1 MNMRIALRCIYYKA
15 VTPSCDI
22 IDMDDATWKEF
33 LHTGGHKR
41 KEIALKLLD
50 KEWLMSHVREVVWIP
65 LEGQDKLKEI

>member
-1 MNMRIALRCIYYKA
+1 MRIALRCIYYKA

-33 LHTGGHKR
+33 LHTGGHMR

-50 KEWLMSHVREVVWIP
+50 KEWLMSHVKEVVWIP

>member
-1 MNMRIALRCIYYKA
+1 MRIALRCIYYKA

-22 IDMDDATWKEF
+22 VDMDDATWKVF
-33 LHTGGHKR
+33 LHTGGNKR

-50 KEWLMSHVREVVWIP
+50 KEWLMSYVKEVVWIP

>member
-1 MNMRIALRCIYYKA
+1 MIMRIALRCIYYKA

-22 IDMDDATWKEF
+22 VDMDDATWKEV
-33 LHTGGHKR
+33 LHTGGNKR

-50 KEWLMSHVREVVWIP
+50 KEWLMSYVKEVVWIP

>member
-1 MNMRIALRCIYYKA
+1 
-15 VTPSCDI
+15 
-22 IDMDDATWKEF
+22 MDDATLKEF

-50 KEWLMSHVREVVWIP
+50 KEWLMSHVKEVVWIP

>member
-1 MNMRIALRCIYYKA
+1 MNMRIAIRCIYYKA

-33 LHTGGHKR
+33 LHAGGHKR
-41 KEIALKLLD
+41 KKIALKLMD
-50 KEWLMSHVREVVWIP
+50 KEWLMGYVKEMVWIP

>member
-1 MNMRIALRCIYYKA
+1 MRIALRCIYYKA

-22 IDMDDATWKEF
+22 VDMDDATWKEF
-33 LHTGGHKR
+33 LYTGGNKR

-50 KEWLMSHVREVVWIP
+50 KEWLMSYVKEVVWIP